1 MSKAKDR
8 QMADTLRAL
17 GHPVR
22 VQIVRQLLERGAS
35 YAGDLTRRLPVAAS
49 TASQH
54 LKILK
59 QAELISDT
67 VDGPHR
73 VYAVNRQAILEF
85 KGWVKSL

>member
-1 MSKAKDR
+1 
-8 QMADTLRAL
+8 MAECLRAL

-22 VQIVRQLLERGAS
+22 VQIVRQLLDRGAS

-54 LKILK
+54 FKILK
-59 QAELISDT
+59 QAELVSDT

-73 VYAVNRQAILEF
+73 VYSVNRQSIMDL
-85 KGWVKSL
+85 KDWVQGL